1 MAANKKAK
9 RAIPTAITANT
20 EQPTTIRDHPQPVP
34 VTPERSNRSKVT
46 GKHPR
51 DVTETKQDTHKT
63 CPIVHTTWAAWK
75 AAPTF
80 PIRVIITNLPLGGG
94 KFEKKNVMDVIDTS
108 ERQRDSAIHLL
119 GSCSLGKIERISRPN
134 LRYHR
139 ITRSTCIL
147 KGYSIHSKLR
157 VTFRM

>member
-1 MAANKKAK
+1 MAVNKKAK
-9 RAIPTAITANT
+9 RAIPTAITAKT

-80 PIRVIITNLPLGGG
+80 PIRVIITNLTLGGG
-94 KFEKKNVMDVIDTS
+94 KFEKN
-108 ERQRDSAIHLL
+108 RH
-119 GSCSLGKIERISRPN
+119 GC
-134 LRYHR
+134 Y
-139 ITRSTCIL
+139 
-147 KGYSIHSKLR
+147 
-157 VTFRM
+157 